1 MLRCAD
7 SRDATAAAEP
17 EQLPWWRLLPIIYPE
32 AAVWLK
38 ASSTFSTPRRSLASR
53 MSSPLATQNSDCCRS
68 VGPPMKV
75 YVWHVILSWFSD
87 AGGKKEKNAAVCLRV
102 CRRRMAAISMVCDS
116 RAGQVRP
123 HCFCR
128 VCRLVLPLFLFLF
141 PVCAVVGRKEPVE
154 CRSWRQTSL

>member
-1 MLRCAD
+1 M
-7 SRDATAAAEP
+7 RDATAAAEP
-17 EQLPWWRLLPIIYPE
+17 EQLPWWRRLPIIYPE
-32 AAVWLK
+32 AAARLK

-116 RAGQVRP
+116 LAG

-128 VCRLVLPLFLFLF
+128 VCRLVLAPFFF
-141 PVCAVVGRKEPVE
+141 PVCERELSSRWG
-154 CRSWRQTSL
+154 SWRQTSLQSTRRTAR